1 MKIQFISMD
10 TQSLKFLLVESN
22 NNNKFAVKL
31 CSIIRHHWNGQSNQ
45 LFLLKYFCIGDFAQ
59 YNTITSSY
67 FSQIGLAN
75 CHLGDF
81 VTLCLEDNVTRFQ
94 C

>member
-1 MKIQFISMD
+1 MTIQFISMD

-45 LFLLKYFCIGDFAQ
+45 LFLLKYFCIETLLG
-59 YNTITSSY
+59 TIQLLHHI
-67 FSQIGLAN
+67 FLK
-75 CHLGDF
+75 
-81 VTLCLEDNVTRFQ
+81 
-94 C
+94 